1 MRTSDG
7 LLHEADVL
15 IWGTGFAATSF
26 LAPMRVTGV
35 DGADLHE
42 QWADGARAHLGV
54 AAPGFPNLFFIYGP
68 NTNLGG
74 SSIIGMMEAQAGYV
88 AQVARRIA
96 DGGAR
101 LVGVRSEVA
110 DAYDRE
116 MQERLGGVG
125 LVRLLELVRRRAED
139 HHELARP
146 GRGVPGRLGTVDW
159 SELEDY
165 SSR

>member
-1 MRTSDG
+1 
-7 LLHEADVL
+7 
-15 IWGTGFAATSF
+15 
-26 LAPMRVTGV
+26 MRVTGV

-42 QWADGARAHLGV
+42 RGPTAPARTSGV
-54 AAPGFPNLFFIYGP
+54 AAPGFPNLFFVYGP

-74 SSIIGMMEAQAGYV
+74 SSIIGMMEAQAGYI

-101 LVGVRSEVA
+101 LVGVRPEVA

-116 MQERLGGVG
+116 MQERLGDSAWSGCSSWYVDGPRITTNWPG
-125 LVRLLELVRRRAED
+125 LVAEYQ
-139 HHELARP
+139 E
-146 GRGVPGRLGTVDW
+146 RLGTVDW

-165 SSR
+165 SAPVTAHG